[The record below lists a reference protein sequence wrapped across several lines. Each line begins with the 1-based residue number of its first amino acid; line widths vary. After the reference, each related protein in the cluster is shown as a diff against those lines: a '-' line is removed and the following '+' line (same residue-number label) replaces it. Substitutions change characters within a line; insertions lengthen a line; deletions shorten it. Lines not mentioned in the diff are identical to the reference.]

1 MKMLF
6 VFRFSHGSP
15 SPIQAR
21 SAEAKLAAAQQANV
35 QMQVHAPVFVLGL
48 EFIDAFMCYCVHC
61 SQL

>member
-1 MKMLF
+1 M
-6 VFRFSHGSP
+6 
-15 SPIQAR
+15 QAR

-48 EFIDAFMCYCVHC
+48 EFVDAFMCYCVHC